1 MAAVLRESF
10 SNLPARPSGQPAK
23 APNVENAAPQ
33 IVTAPPPPE
42 LNSAVKRSLESWFPL
57 RQPLIK
63 SRAGSGRATT
73 KRSFNLQFRLPQPS
87 EDGFQSGALR
97 MSTPA
102 PARTQQTVEQ
112 GREQGCLAD
121 DVLQALLQEARAV
134 RRAAL
139 PRRAGSGRMV
149 TKRPIDVTFQ
159 PVPEPPTPYCP
170 TPEAPVEVASLPC
183 TPGTA
188 LHALATQATARSTVG
203 RRSRSASFDTPME
216 GVPERPGPVLQPKT
230 PALVFTP
237 IEGVPER
244 LGPML
249 PATAARRRLHTTTPG
264 PKRARPAGSAAADCR
279 LLTPGDSAVLASG
292 SDLDDQDS
300 PVEGL
305 LQRDTDVRNQA
316 SAAPGGSSSGSFA
329 FSKAAMT
336 PAPPPQHQLG
346 SRLEQDGVDPLGFFA
361 ADGGRALHRRQGVDC
376 LDSAPATSPWH
387 LRDYNP
393 SPQVHYPP
401 QRPAA
406 AQSAGVSLRSA
417 AKRSSLGQPALA
429 SSLQPS
435 PSAAHPPAADS
446 DDDDDG
452 FGGGGDDWDGEA
464 GVGPECPSGGD
475 GAEDAAMAIDEGS
488 VERTPVPEDDPAA
501 EAGALT
507 EQGAE
512 GAAAGPS
519 RARRQ
524 PPVSC
529 NKRLKREFRARKSLA
544 GVGLQP
550 SAAGRRR
557 STRVSCKPLDWW
569 RNERKVYERKFH
581 SLPTVDHCE
590 VHTPTPT
597 WQFVSDYKKKKTRA
611 RTK

>member
-1 MAAVLRESF
+1 MSAILREAF
-10 SNLPARPSGQPAK
+10 SNLPTRPPGQPAI
-23 APNVENAAPQ
+23 APKDEDAAPQ

-73 KRSFNLQFRLPQPS
+73 KRSFNLQFRLPQLS
-87 EDGFQSGALR
+87 EDGFQSDALR

-102 PARTQQTVEQ
+102 PARTQQAVNQ
-112 GREQGCLAD
+112 GREQEHLAD
-121 DVLQALLQEARAV
+121 DVLQALLQEARAA

-139 PRRAGSGRMV
+139 PRRAGSGRML
-149 TKRPIDVTFQ
+149 TKRPIDVAFQ
-159 PVPEPPTPYCP
+159 PVPQPPTPYCP
-170 TPEAPVEVASLPC
+170 TPEAPVEAASLPC

-188 LHALATQATARSTVG
+188 LHAPALQATARSTVG

-237 IEGVPER
+237 VEGVPER

-264 PKRARPAGSAAADCR
+264 PKRARPAGSAAADSR

-292 SDLDDQDS
+292 GDLDDQDS

-336 PAPPPQHQLG
+336 AAPPPQHQLG
-346 SRLEQDGVDPLGFFA
+346 SRVEPDGVDPLGFFA
-361 ADGGRALHRRQGVDC
+361 ADGGRALHRRHGVDC

-401 QRPAA
+401 PQPAA
-406 AQSAGVSLRSA
+406 VQSAGASLRSA
-417 AKRSSLGQPALA
+417 PRRSSLGQPALA

-435 PSAAHPPAADS
+435 PSAARHPAADS
-446 DDDDDG
+446 DDDSDG
-452 FGGGGDDWDGEA
+452 FGCGGDEWDVDEA
-464 GVGPECPSGGD
+464 GVGPEGPSGGD
-475 GAEDAAMAIDEGS
+475 GADDAAMAVDEGS
-488 VERTPVPEDDPAA
+488 EEERTPVPEE
-501 EAGALT
+501 EAGMPT
-507 EQGAE
+507 EQGGAE
-512 GAAAGPS
+512 GEAAGPS

-557 STRVSCKPLDWW
+557 STRVSYKPLDWW

-590 VHTPTPT
+590 VHTPSPT